1 VGEGVTSSR
10 RGGTVVVKLV
20 VFFVVG
26 FSMFAFRHLSRAGV
40 AAAAGTGLF
49 LSSPFHSSSAACHG
63 SHAHDDRIDQLEKKL
78 ANMAGQ
84 LEAQFGVS
92 QTSGQGDFVFSW
104 EQELTAKFPEEARP
118 FEKDMHGGFN
128 ENAKT
133 GVVYTGIPGAGLF
146 AISPDLATWTRLGTD
161 ERLKANIHGLVV
173 FEHKGQTLIACAQNE
188 QARVLLLSL
197 DGEVLQQLDAP
208 KGGEFNFDE
217 ANGYYSKNPRKG
229 CPWHE
234 VQGLSGG
241 PDFAVTDVTY
251 CPENGRLY
259 CVTGYCDG
267 DFVLSASM
275 GDDGRW
281 AWGPVAWGGKGD
293 GAAQFQTAHGVFAH
307 EGHIFVANREAH
319 QVLEFTPE
327 GQLVRMLGDI
337 PAGARICN
345 VARAGEHGYFVMN
358 ALEPIQHTPAKTAAV
373 YAHDGEKLVSTIE
386 PGTLGVPI
394 LKHLHHVWPHYTTD
408 EKGQKQLYILVHGWS
423 QGKFAVL
430 KHEPGAAPTVP
441 NGWNRSPVDGTL
453 SPTGVKW

>member
-1 VGEGVTSSR
+1 MSHYERAFGVPPPASQ
-10 RGGTVVVKLV
+10 
-20 VFFVVG
+20 
-26 FSMFAFRHLSRAGV
+26 V
-40 AAAAGTGLF
+40 AAE
-49 LSSPFHSSSAACHG
+49 S
-63 SHAHDDRIDQLEKKL
+63 
-78 ANMAGQ
+78 M
-84 LEAQFGVS
+84 
-92 QTSGQGDFVFSW
+92 
-104 EQELTAKFPEEARP
+104 
-118 FEKDMHGGFN
+118 GG
-128 ENAKT
+128 
-133 GVVYTGIPGAGLF
+133 
-146 AISPDLATWTRLGTD
+146 
-161 ERLKANIHGLVV
+161 
-173 FEHKGQTLIACAQNE
+173 

-275 GDDGRW
+275 GDDDGRW

-293 GAAQFQTAHGVFAH
+293 GAAQFQIAHGVFAH

-319 QVLEFTPE
+319 QVLEFTPG
-327 GQLVRMLGDI
+327 GQLVRMRGDI

-358 ALEPIQHTPAKTAAV
+358 ALAPLGDGLTGDAWGEGWGLGAAV
-373 YAHDGEKLVSTIE
+373 ERGPQLWVS
-386 PGTLGVPI
+386 
-394 LKHLHHVWPHYTTD
+394 
-408 EKGQKQLYILVHGWS
+408 LYMPL
-423 QGKFAVL
+423 
-430 KHEPGAAPTVP
+430 PTVTRAQP
-441 NGWNRSPVDGTL
+441 PMPL
-453 SPTGVKW
+453 LL